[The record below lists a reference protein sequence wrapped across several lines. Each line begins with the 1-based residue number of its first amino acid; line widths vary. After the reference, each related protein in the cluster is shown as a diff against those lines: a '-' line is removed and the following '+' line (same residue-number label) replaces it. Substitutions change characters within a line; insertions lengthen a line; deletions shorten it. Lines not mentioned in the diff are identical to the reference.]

1 MEAASEVAVAEAEA
15 VGTAEVA
22 LETAEVA
29 LEEPGS
35 GAAGVEEIPPP
46 SYILE
51 VKSCI

>member
-15 VGTAEVA
+15 VG
-22 LETAEVA
+22 TAEVA